1 MLSIGAESFA
11 FQIALQKYK
20 NRDIQNCN
28 VACCF
33 VWVWGLSL
41 TLRDEHRRRVFER
54 RVLRRTFRLKM
65 DEVRGGK
72 KTK

>member
-1 MLSIGAESFA
+1 M
-11 FQIALQKYK
+11 
-20 NRDIQNCN
+20 
-28 VACCF
+28 
-33 VWVWGLSL
+33 WGLSL